1 MQNKGFVKV
10 FALLLTLV
18 LRVLFIFFI
27 CNYLSNE

>member
-10 FALLLTLV
+10 FAFTV
-18 LRVLFIFFI
+18 DPCVRVLFIFFI